1 MVKTLERQTHT
12 DSLRPADN
20 FSLFVLLVDG
30 MMGKEAQFVLT
41 TLSRIMAAK
50 MNEPILHVKSWVN
63 SRIETMFIRSYPQ
76 VLYGDQVPSTL
87 LTR

>member
-1 MVKTLERQTHT
+1 
-12 DSLRPADN
+12 
-20 FSLFVLLVDG
+20 

-63 SRIETMFIRSYPQ
+63 SRIETMFIRWYPQ